1 VAIFAVTYKYIDDPE
16 LINQIR
22 PTHRVWLKE
31 LLDQEVLLVSGPMVN
46 RAASLLVFRSDSVE
60 ELSTLLDNDPL
71 EVAGVIEERIIEEWN
86 TVFGPWS

>member
-1 VAIFAVTYKYIDDPE
+1 MAIYAVTYKYIDDPE

-22 PTHRVWLKE
+22 PPHRVWLKE
-31 LLDQEVLLVSGPMVN
+31 LLDEGILLVSGPMVN
-46 RAASLLVFRSDSVE
+46 RAAALLVFSASSEE
-60 ELSTLLDNDPL
+60 ELSALLDRDPL

>member
-1 VAIFAVTYKYIDDPE
+1 MAIYAVTYKYIDDPE

-22 PTHRVWLKE
+22 PSHRVWLKE
-31 LLDQEVLLVSGPMVN
+31 LLDQDILLVSGPMVN
-46 RAASLLVFRSDSVE
+46 RAASLLVFRSESVE
-60 ELSTLLDNDPL
+60 ALSSLIDNDPL

>member
-1 VAIFAVTYKYIDDPE
+1 MAIFAVTYKYIDDPE

-46 RAASLLVFRSDSVE
+46 RAASLLVFRSDSAE
-60 ELSTLLDNDPL
+60 ELSSLLDNDPL

>member
-1 VAIFAVTYKYIDDPE
+1 MAIYAVTYKYIDDPE

-22 PTHRVWLKE
+22 PSHRVWLKE
-31 LLDQEVLLVSGPMVN
+31 LLDQGILLVSGPMVN
-46 RAASLLVFRSDSVE
+46 RAAALLVFRSGSEE
-60 ELSTLLDNDPL
+60 ELSALLDRDPL

>member
-1 VAIFAVTYKYIDDPE
+1 MAIYAVTYKYIDDPE

-22 PTHRVWLKE
+22 PSHRVWLKE
-31 LLDQEVLLVSGPMVN
+31 LLDQDILLVSGPMVN
-46 RAASLLVFRSDSVE
+46 RAASLLVFRSESVE
-60 ELSTLLDNDPL
+60 ALSSLLDNDPL

>member
-1 VAIFAVTYKYIDDPE
+1 MPIFAVTYKYIDDPE

-22 PTHRVWLKE
+22 PPHRVWLKE
-31 LLDQEVLLVSGPMVN
+31 LLDQGILLVSGPMVN
-46 RAASLLVFRSDSVE
+46 RAASLLVFRGETVE
-60 ELSTLLDNDPL
+60 ELSVLLDNDPL

>member
-1 VAIFAVTYKYIDDPE
+1 MAIFAVTYKYIDDPE

-22 PTHRVWLKE
+22 PSHRVWLKE
-31 LLDQEVLLVSGPMVN
+31 LLDRGILLVSGPMVN

-60 ELSTLLDNDPL
+60 ELSSLLDNDPL

>member
-1 VAIFAVTYKYIDDPE
+1 MAIYAVTYKYVDDPE

-22 PTHRVWLKE
+22 PPHRVWLKE
-31 LLDQEVLLVSGPMVN
+31 LLEQGILLVSGPMVN
-46 RAASLLVFRSDSVE
+46 RAAALLVFRAASEE
-60 ELSTLLDNDPL
+60 ELSALLDRDPL

>member
-1 VAIFAVTYKYIDDPE
+1 MAIYAVTYKYIDDPE

-22 PTHRVWLKE
+22 PSHRVWLKE
-31 LLDQEVLLVSGPMVN
+31 LLDQDILLVSGPMVN
-46 RAASLLVFRSDSVE
+46 RAASLLVFRSESVE
-60 ELSTLLDNDPL
+60 ELSSLLDNDPL

>member
-1 VAIFAVTYKYIDDPE
+1 MPIFAVTYKYIDDPE

-22 PTHRVWLKE
+22 PPHRVWLKE
-31 LLDQEVLLVSGPMVN
+31 LLDQDILLVSGPMVN
-46 RAASLLVFRSDSVE
+46 RAASLLVFRGETVE
-60 ELSTLLDNDPL
+60 ELSALLDNDPL

>member
-1 VAIFAVTYKYIDDPE
+1 MAIFAVTYKYIDDPE

-60 ELSTLLDNDPL
+60 ELSSLLDNDPL

>member
-1 VAIFAVTYKYIDDPE
+1 MAIFAVTYKYIDDPD

-22 PTHRVWLKE
+22 PNHRVWLKE

-60 ELSTLLDNDPL
+60 VLSSLLDNDPL

>member
-1 VAIFAVTYKYIDDPE
+1 MAIYAVTYKYIDDPE

-22 PTHRVWLKE
+22 PSHRVWLKE
-31 LLDQEVLLVSGPMVN
+31 LLDQGSLLVSGPMVN
-46 RAASLLVFRSDSVE
+46 RAAALLVFRSGSEE
-60 ELSTLLDNDPL
+60 ELSALLDRDPL

>member
-1 VAIFAVTYKYIDDPE
+1 MPIFAVTYKYIDDPE

-22 PTHRVWLKE
+22 PPHRVWLRE
-31 LLDQEVLLVSGPMVN
+31 LLDQDILLVSGPMVN
-46 RAASLLVFRSDSVE
+46 RAASLLVFRGETVE

>member
-1 VAIFAVTYKYIDDPE
+1 MPIFAVTYKYIDDPV

-22 PTHRVWLKE
+22 PSHRVWLKE
-31 LLDQEVLLVSGPMVN
+31 LLDQDILLVSGPMVN
-46 RAASLLVFRSDSVE
+46 RAASLLVFRSESVE
-60 ELSTLLDNDPL
+60 ELGALIDNDPL

>member
-1 VAIFAVTYKYIDDPE
+1 MAIYAVTYKYIDDPE

-22 PTHRVWLKE
+22 PPHRVWLKE
-31 LLDQEVLLVSGPMVN
+31 LLDQGILLVSGPMVN
-46 RAASLLVFRSDSVE
+46 RAAALLVFRSGSEE
-60 ELSTLLDNDPL
+60 ELSALLDHDPL

>member
-1 VAIFAVTYKYIDDPE
+1 MAIFAVTYKYIDDPE

>member
-1 VAIFAVTYKYIDDPE
+1 MAIFAVTYKYIDDPE

-60 ELSTLLDNDPL
+60 ELSSLLDNDPL
-71 EVAGVIEERIIEEWN
+71 EVAGVIEERIVEEWN

>member
-1 VAIFAVTYKYIDDPE
+1 MPIFAVTYKYIDDPE

-22 PTHRVWLKE
+22 PPHRIWLKE
-31 LLDQEVLLVSGPMVN
+31 LLDQDILLVSGPMVN
-46 RAASLLVFRSDSVE
+46 RAASLLIFRGETVE
-60 ELSTLLDNDPL
+60 ELSALLDNDPL

>member
-1 VAIFAVTYKYIDDPE
+1 MPIFAVTYKYIDDPE

-31 LLDQEVLLVSGPMVN
+31 LLDQDILLVSGPMVN
-46 RAASLLVFRSDSVE
+46 RAASLLIFRGESVE
-60 ELSTLLDNDPL
+60 ELSALLDNDPL

>member
-1 VAIFAVTYKYIDDPE
+1 MAIYAVTYKYIDDPE

-22 PTHRVWLKE
+22 PSHRVWLKE
-31 LLDQEVLLVSGPMVN
+31 LLDQDILLVSGPMVN

-60 ELSTLLDNDPL
+60 ALSSLLDNDPL

>member
-60 ELSTLLDNDPL
+60 ELSSLLDNDPL
-71 EVAGVIEERIIEEWN
+71 EVAGVIEERIVEEWN

>member
-1 VAIFAVTYKYIDDPE
+1 MPIFAVTYKYIDDPE

-31 LLDQEVLLVSGPMVN
+31 LLDQDILLVSGPMVN
-46 RAASLLVFRSDSVE
+46 RAASLLVFRGESVE
-60 ELSTLLDNDPL
+60 ELSALLDNDPL

>member
-1 VAIFAVTYKYIDDPE
+1 MAIFAVTYKYIDDPE

-22 PTHRVWLKE
+22 PSHRVWLKE
-31 LLDQEVLLVSGPMVN
+31 LLDQDILLVSGPMVN
-46 RAASLLVFRSDSVE
+46 RAASLLVFRSESVE
-60 ELSTLLDNDPL
+60 ALSSLLDNDPL